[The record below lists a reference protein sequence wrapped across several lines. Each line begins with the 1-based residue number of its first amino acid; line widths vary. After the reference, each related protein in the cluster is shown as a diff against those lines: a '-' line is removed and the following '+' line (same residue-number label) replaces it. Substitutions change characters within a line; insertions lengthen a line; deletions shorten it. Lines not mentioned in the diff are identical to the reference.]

1 MRYPFLR
8 ITILAIFILCGSTYF
23 GCTAESTKDTSKEL
37 FEQIELFSDTIS
49 IIEADYVEDTNPKDL
64 VYGALYGMLSSLDDY
79 SQFLDPESFSEM
91 EVDTQGE
98 FGGLGIEIGMR
109 DGVLTVVA
117 PMDGTPADKAG
128 IEAGDRVVKIDDE
141 LTRDMTMT
149 QAVGKLRGKPG
160 TEIKLTV
167 LREDEEKL
175 IDFVI
180 KRDIIKI
187 NSIKMARMLKDK
199 VGYVKLVEF
208 QKNTTRELEEKLLNL
223 KKENMQALILDLRN
237 NPGGLLET
245 ANEVA
250 DIFLPNDKIIVTL
263 KGRSP
268 KQNKVYKARA
278 KRKFLGFPMV
288 VLVNKGSASGS
299 EIVAGAIRDNKRGV
313 LVGTQTFG
321 KGSVQTVIPLK
332 DGSAVRITTAAYY
345 TPSGQNI
352 MHKGIAPDVEVKYV
366 KTKEEPDKKDDI
378 FKKVEGKNGEKPEEE
393 KAFLYDNQIEAALDV
408 LKGIMIYSD
417 QRLKTAD

>member
-23 GCTAESTKDTSKEL
+23 GCTAENTKDTSKEL
-37 FEQIELFSDTIS
+37 FEQIELFSDAIS
-49 IIEADYVEDTNPKDL
+49 IVEADYVEDTKPKDL
-64 VYGALYGMLSSLDDY
+64 VYGALYGLLSSLDDY

-98 FGGLGIEIGMR
+98 FGGLGIEIGTR
-109 DGVLTVVA
+109 DGVLTIIA
-117 PMDGTPADKAG
+117 PMDGTPAEKAG
-128 IEAGDRVVKIDDE
+128 IKAGDRIVKIDDE
-141 LTRDMTMT
+141 VTRDMRLS
-149 QAVGKLRGKPG
+149 QAVDRLRGKPG

-167 LREDEEKL
+167 LREDEERL
-175 IDFVI
+175 IDFII
-180 KRDIIKI
+180 KRAIIKVE
-187 NSIKMARMLKDK
+187 SIRIARMLKDN

-208 QKNTTRELEEKLLNL
+208 QKNTTKDLEGKLLNL
-223 KKENMQALILDLRN
+223 KKDNMQALILDLRN

-250 DIFLPNDKIIVTL
+250 DIFLPNDKVIVTL
-263 KGRSP
+263 KGRTP
-268 KQNKVYKARA
+268 KQNKVYKARS
-278 KRKFLGFPMV
+278 KRKFLNFPMV

-299 EIVAGAIRDNKRGV
+299 EIVAGAIRDNKRGI
-313 LVGTQTFG
+313 LIGTQTFG

-352 MHKGIAPDVEVKYV
+352 MDKGIAPDVEVKYV
-366 KTKEEPDKKDDI
+366 KKKEKTDKKDDI
-378 FKKVEGKNGEKPEEE
+378 FKKVEKEPKELPEDQ
-393 KAFLYDNQIEAALDV
+393 KAFVYDNQIEAALDV
-408 LKGIMIYSD
+408 LKGVMIYQKRDNVS
-417 QRLKTAD
+417 